1 MDIEKKCLR
10 CNSTNVKPS
19 DLQSTGKIY
28 SRPKQSKFTAVFT
41 TGAPVSAL
49 MCLDCGHIEL
59 LVDTQKAKALVRSA

>member
-19 DLQSTGKIY
+19 VMQSTGKIY
-28 SRPKQSKFTAVFT
+28 SRPKESKFTTVFT

-49 MCLDCGHIEL
+49 ICLDCGHVEMF
-59 LVDTQKAKALVRSA
+59 VDTEKAKALLKTA